1 MRLTGHRFTDNPI
14 KVHKMNL
21 QKQLQ
26 VLCSFTLL
34 AAIALP
40 AFAEEKV
47 AATTKIKASDLNLD
61 VPKEWKQQQPSNN
74 LRLAQFLV
82 PAKKEG
88 AKPAELVISGPF
100 GGTASQNIQRWF
112 GQFQSE
118 GRTAKMTQG
127 KTEQGKYVLVDM
139 TGTYNRSVGPPF
151 QRKTE
156 AVPNFRVV
164 NVMLTVTAGRG
175 GNYFLK
181 LTGPKETV
189 EYAIKQFRASFS
201 ADAEKEEPFEL

>member
-1 MRLTGHRFTDNPI
+1 
-14 KVHKMNL
+14 MNFP
-21 QKQLQ
+21 KQLQ
-26 VLCSFTLL
+26 FLCSFTLL

-47 AATTKIKASDLNLD
+47 SATTKIKASDLNLD
-61 VPKEWKQQQPSNN
+61 VPREWKQQQPSNN

-82 PAKKEG
+82 PAKKED

-100 GGTASQNIQRWF
+100 GGTPSQNIKRWY
-112 GQFQSE
+112 GQFESE
-118 GRTAKMTQG
+118 GLKSIMTQG

-151 QRKTE
+151 RRQTE
-156 AVPNFRVV
+156 AVSDFRVV

-189 EYAIKQFRASFS
+189 KEAIDHFRATFG

>member
-1 MRLTGHRFTDNPI
+1 MIF
-14 KVHKMNL
+14 
-21 QKQLQ
+21 QKKLQ
-26 VLCSFTLL
+26 VLCSFTIL
-34 AAIALP
+34 AALTLP

-47 AATTKIKASDLNLD
+47 PATTKIKASDDLSLD
-61 VPKEWKQQQPSNN
+61 VPREWKQQQPSNN

-82 PAKKEG
+82 PIKKEAAKKDG
-88 AKPAELVISGPF
+88 AEPAELVVSGPF
-100 GGTASQNIQRWF
+100 GGSAVQNIKRWF

-118 GRTAKMTQG
+118 GLKSKMTQG

-151 QRKTE
+151 RRQTE

-189 EYAIKQFRASFS
+189 KDAIEQFRATFG
-201 ADAEKEEPFEL
+201 ANAEKEEPFEL

>member
-1 MRLTGHRFTDNPI
+1 MRLT
-14 KVHKMNL
+14 
-21 QKQLQ
+21 KQLQ
-26 VLCSFTLL
+26 ILCSFTLL

-47 AATTKIKASDLNLD
+47 SATTKVKAADLNLD
-61 VPKEWKQQQPSNN
+61 IPREWKQQQPSNN

-88 AKPAELVISGPF
+88 AKPAELVVSGPF
-100 GGTASQNIQRWF
+100 GGSASQNIKRWF

-151 QRKTE
+151 RRQTE

-164 NVMLTVTAGRG
+164 NVMLTVTAGKG

-189 EYAIKQFRASFS
+189 KEAIDQFRAIFG
-201 ADAEKEEPFEL
+201 ADAEKEEPYEL